1 MEDVTG
7 KHPVTL
13 AVVQMDCAL
22 GDVEGNLAS
31 IAHYSR
37 AAAELGAD
45 LVVFPEC
52 ATTGYF
58 VAERLTELA
67 EPPDGHSSRRLSEI
81 ARTNRIH
88 LAVGLIITEEGRF
101 YDAQTLHGPDGQL
114 LGLYRKAHL
123 FSLEKQQF
131 SAGDC
136 PSVVETQ
143 IGRIGMSIC
152 YDLIFSEYI
161 RGIVDLG
168 ADIVINSTD
177 WITNSYQSSVW
188 GWSGKTTQ
196 GLAAT
201 RALENGVFLGMANR
215 VGREAGF
222 DSLGWSCIVAPSG
235 MFLGALKDEPGI
247 VTATFAL
254 QSEDLEKWRAIATNR
269 EDRRPDLYRS

>member
-45 LVVFPEC
+45 LVVFPGC

-88 LAVGLIITEEGRF
+88 LAIGLIITEEGRF
-101 YDAQTLHGPDGQL
+101 YDAQTLHGPDGRL
-114 LGLYRKAHL
+114 LAFIDRRKRPFGQTPH
-123 FSLEKQQF
+123 Q
-131 SAGDC
+131 
-136 PSVVETQ
+136 P
-143 IGRIGMSIC
+143 
-152 YDLIFSEYI
+152 DLIVANFTE
-161 RGIVDLG
+161 
-168 ADIVINSTD
+168 
-177 WITNSYQSSVW
+177 
-188 GWSGKTTQ
+188 
-196 GLAAT
+196 LAAT
-201 RALENGVFLGMANR
+201 LA
-215 VGREAGF
+215 
-222 DSLGWSCIVAPSG
+222 
-235 MFLGALKDEPGI
+235 
-247 VTATFAL
+247 
-254 QSEDLEKWRAIATNR
+254 
-269 EDRRPDLYRS
+269 